1 MRKFETIKNAKL
13 KFSLS
18 KRLEL
23 YKTLPPTMRFYMKQ
37 VSKPDLAVHAASK
50 EDQGKQMIKS

>member
-1 MRKFETIKNAKL
+1 MLKFKTIKNAKL

-18 KRLEL
+18 KKLEL

-37 VSKPDLAVHAASK
+37 VSKPDLAVVAASK
-50 EDQGKQMIKS
+50 